1 MRHKKQKATLGR
13 VKEQRKALMR
23 NLAESLVV
31 HESITTTLAKAKAL
45 RIFVEPLITKAKKGD
60 LTARRQLLQVLFT
73 KGAVEKMIKKIGPK
87 YKDRNGGYTRIIKL
101 SPRKNDSAE
110 MAKIELV

>member
-31 HESITTTLAKAKAL
+31 HESITTTQIYTHVTDK
-45 RIFVEPLITKAKKGD
+45 
-60 LTARRQLLQVLFT
+60 QL
-73 KGAVEKMIKKIGPK
+73 KKIHSKFHGK
-87 YKDRNGGYTRIIKL
+87 K
-101 SPRKNDSAE
+101 
-110 MAKIELV
+110 